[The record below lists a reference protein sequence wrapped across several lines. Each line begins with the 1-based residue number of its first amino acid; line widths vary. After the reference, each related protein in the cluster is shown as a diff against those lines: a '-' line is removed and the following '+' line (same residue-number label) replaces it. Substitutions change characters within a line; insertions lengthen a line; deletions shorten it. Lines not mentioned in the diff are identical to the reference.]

1 MRFTHKTVTQTSRR
15 TWWIMRSTHG
25 GGTGDMKKSHVN
37 VNETLMMLTSEKNRA
52 PEDAYLGEKW
62 STSRL
67 KSYRK
72 RRGDVKDVDGD
83 QRKSPSKKRGCLPQ
97 RKMEHKE
104 DAYLGEKWSTSRLK
118 S

>member
-62 STSRL
+62 STNRL

-83 QRKSPSKKRGCLPQ
+83 QRKSQAR
-97 RKMEHKE
+97 KE
-104 DAYLGEKWSTSRLK
+104 DAYLREKWSTKRMRTSEK
-118 S
+118 NGAQVG